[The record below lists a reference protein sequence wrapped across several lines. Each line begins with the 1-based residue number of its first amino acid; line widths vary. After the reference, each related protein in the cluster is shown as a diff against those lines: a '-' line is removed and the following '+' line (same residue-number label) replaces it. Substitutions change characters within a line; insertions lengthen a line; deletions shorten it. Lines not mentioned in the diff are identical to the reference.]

1 MQKTVKVA
9 WTLRY
14 GRAPISQ
21 RDGITSANR
30 KRRFECRRPE
40 RYQEF
45 PGVGVRSIK
54 GFNDHPACVFGLSFT
69 MHNSAEPI
77 QIESG
82 DVVLALPFKVN
93 AQSTC
98 GGFAVYAHRDC
109 CISESFHTSRS
120 FRLFL
125 LEFLFVYR
133 RRTAISY
140 SSVFIRPSRGLE
152 LILGFHSPGNKIRI
166 RLLPPLVGGAASCS
180 FSPNSEHEMIRRLR
194 RFDWFRAI
202 RSLSLWDACLRIGS
216 RAHLFESV

>member
-1 MQKTVKVA
+1 MAPALPVLFCHAASAPAFCQLFSKAPCHRHQTSLLCANHHTMQKAGTVDR
-9 WTLRY
+9 TPRY
-14 GRAPISQ
+14 GRARISQ

-109 CISESFHTSRS
+109 CIPESFHTSRS

-133 RRTAISY
+133 RRNRDKL
-140 SSVFIRPSRGLE
+140 FQRFHPPEPRSRADSGL
-152 LILGFHSPGNKIRI
+152 
-166 RLLPPLVGGAASCS
+166 S
-180 FSPNSEHEMIRRLR
+180 FSRE
-194 RFDWFRAI
+194 
-202 RSLSLWDACLRIGS
+202 
-216 RAHLFESV
+216 